1 MPTTQDSST
10 ADAPRGRIVAGG
22 MKANLA
28 ANGKE
33 TLRLWVD
40 DAPLRLVAAALLD
53 APRKTAKMGELR
65 DALTLEVMESGRW
78 NSWWNVVRPRLDES
92 AQFAYSRRDGTRLR
106 ATNLESVDSSSLSEL
121 RGANRA
127 SSNGASQSSNG
138 AAATAAKASSG
149 AGKTSESAAP
159 TPDLAG
165 LGGWVLWVQADD
177 GEEQPLPKSVPP
189 AQFATVL
196 AKQPKALAGRAI
208 SRIAS
213 GIEQRVVES
222 NNPSDKS
229 IESWQDA
236 LIAALNRLSGVP
248 DQQGEAIKE
257 AVLITARVVEKHRR
271 SEFQDVV
278 VWIAA
283 YTSIGDVAVKTVSD
297 AILNAS
303 RISPVGTDTL
313 LGRLSK
319 ALDSPV
325 RKDLWLEL
333 MQSSVMTRRDDGLL
347 RKWLGML
354 DDEDRADAIT
364 YLIRTVQG
372 GDSVKVVDAIL
383 RAEWET
389 SNDTQRAR
397 LSDAVKLSWQLR
409 RDEPSQNGIYL
420 NGAKPTAQL
429 GTWLKALDAGDRYDV
444 ISHLIRAGGDAGMI
458 EAIGPVLETE
468 WKIADADR
476 RHDLFNAVALGWA
489 LHDGLRPKTQ
499 AVMREAL
506 LGLSGNG
513 VGREDSRLSEL
524 AGVVGEA
531 ARTEVARVRDEKD
544 RELAE
549 KDRELAETKRKL
561 ESANGRVE
569 FIQGEIRLERQVERR
584 TAELE
589 ITREAIELLGPALQE
604 LATSH
609 VPKSKEISNVETRI
623 SLALSTL
630 GVKSV
635 GRIGE
640 TVEFDSSIHDADN
653 PPVQGTLVKVV
664 APGMQ
669 YTRRSDIPLNLVKM
683 KVKA

>member
-1 MPTTQDSST
+1 MPTTQDSLT
-10 ADAPRGRIVAGG
+10 ADAPRARIVPGG
-22 MKANLA
+22 LKANLA
-28 ANGKE
+28 ANPDE
-33 TLRLWVD
+33 TRRWVD

-165 LGGWVLWVQADD
+165 LGGWILWVQADD

-189 AQFATVL
+189 ANFATVL
-196 AKQPKALAGRAI
+196 GKQPKALAGRAI

-248 DQQGEAIKE
+248 DQQDAAIKE
-257 AVLITARVVEKHRR
+257 AVLITARVVEKHRT

-278 VWIAA
+278 AWMAA
-283 YTSIGDVAVKTVSD
+283 YTSVGENAVKTMSD

-303 RISPVGTDTL
+303 RISPQGANAL

-319 ALDSPV
+319 QLDSPV
-325 RKDLWLEL
+325 RKSLWLEL
-333 MQSSVMTRRDDGLL
+333 MQSDLATRRDEGLL

-354 DDEDRADAIT
+354 SAEERADAIT
-364 YLIRTVQG
+364 YLLRAAQG
-372 GDSVKVVDAIL
+372 GDSVKFLDSLL
-383 RAEWET
+383 RTEWEKS
-389 SNDTQRAR
+389 SNGQRAR
-397 LSDAVKLSWQLR
+397 LSDAVALSWQLR
-409 RDEPSQNGIYL
+409 RDEPSPNGIYL

-429 GTWLKALDAGDRYDV
+429 GTWLKVLDAVDRYDV

-458 EAIGPVLETE
+458 EAIGSVLETE
-468 WKIADADR
+468 WKIADDEQ

-489 LHDGLRPKTQ
+489 LHDGLRPKAL

-506 LGLSGNG
+506 INPESNG
-513 VGREDSRLSEL
+513 AGRQGTRKSEL
-524 AGVVGEA
+524 DEIKVEA
-531 ARTEVARVRDEKD
+531 SQAEVDRVRDKYERK
-544 RELAE
+544 LAE
-549 KDRELAETKRKL
+549 KDRELEGKVSELDSTKRHLKFL
-561 ESANGRVE
+561 
-569 FIQGEIRLERQVERR
+569 QGEKRQKRIG
-584 TAELE
+584 ADLE
-589 ITREAIELLGPALQE
+589 ITRNAIALLGIALQE
-604 LATSH
+604 IDTSFEPQSQLTSD
-609 VPKSKEISNVETRI
+609 VRARMV
-623 SLALSTL
+623 LALSEL
-630 GVKSV
+630 GARPV
-635 GRIGE
+635 GQVGE
-640 TVEFDSSIHDADN
+640 TVPYDPALHDADH
-653 PPVQGTLVKVV
+653 PPISGKPVIIT
-664 APGMQ
+664 APGTE
-669 YTRRSDIPLNLVKM
+669 YFSRTDSPINLLNM